1 MAEIKQSDLLLLVA
15 QFLQQCNLNQSVQM
29 LAKETNL
36 KFNFVPSKLEIKD
49 LILNGSVLELLEKMQ
64 NWELSEKC
72 AQQVYKMIFYQ
83 LLDDHEVEL
92 SNQLLINAQALNSI
106 RDSDP
111 QEYLKLSEMTSVSER
126 VLKEQR
132 ELVVNVLL
140 QELEQVGF
148 G

>member
-15 QFLQQCNLNQSVQM
+15 QFLQRCNLNQSVQQ

-36 KFNFVPSKLEIKD
+36 KFNFVPSKLEIKE

-92 SNQLLINAQALNSI
+92 SKQLLINAQALNSI

-140 QELEQVGF
+140 EELEQVGF
-148 G
+148 L